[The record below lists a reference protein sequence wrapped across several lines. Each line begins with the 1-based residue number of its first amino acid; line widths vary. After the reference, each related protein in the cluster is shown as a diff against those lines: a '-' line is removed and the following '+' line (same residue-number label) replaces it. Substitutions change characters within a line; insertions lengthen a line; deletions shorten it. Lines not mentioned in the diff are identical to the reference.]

1 VRSKI
6 AMKLTTVSAALTTS
20 KGTKARH
27 RSTQNPWRK
36 SINHVERFRQSSRP
50 KTRREVNGVK
60 HSKRH
65 HDCQNLNAA
74 SYFKLQHHAV
84 QSKLERCQVPRP

>member
-27 RSTQNPWRK
+27 RSIPKSMAEIHQSCRK
-36 SINHVERFRQSSRP
+36 IQTVFTPHKRCARWMI
-50 KTRREVNGVK
+50 K

-65 HDCQNLNAA
+65 HDRQNLNAA